1 VLAVKASYFDEL
13 VKNLFLFDSRAGS
26 IPYRDRFDQFS
37 SGCQTQLPPDSVPVH
52 VESERVTFS

>member
-1 VLAVKASYFDEL
+1 MKASYFDEL

-26 IPYRDRFDQFS
+26 IPYRDRLDQFS
-37 SGCQTQLPPDSVPVH
+37 SGCQTQLPPDSVSVH